1 MPIYDPIHI
10 EYSIETGYVQV
21 NLDNGSQFPA
31 YMAHP
36 QLAGKYPAISLLHDW
51 WGITGITR
59 RLANVFAQSG
69 YYVIVP
75 DLFDGKV
82 TQNPR
87 EAMRLVESL
96 GEQEGMAR
104 VCAAIDVVEKHNHTN
119 QSSAVVGLGMGG
131 SFAYDV
137 ALECEDVEAAISCG
151 GFPQRNMERF
161 HLCKTPVMALYGK
174 SDPYIDEK
182 TIQRLG
188 TELMESPGKEEHRVK
203 LVQGLAH
210 EFYPE
215 NPTDVQREASRL
227 ALREIMTFI
236 TKHLTPP
243 KTTLRLTQ
251 KGRSSGSQKRPSN
264 EVY

>member
-1 MPIYDPIHI
+1 MPIYDPVHI
-10 EYSIETGYVQV
+10 EYSIETGFVQI
-21 NLDNGSQFPA
+21 NLDDGSQFRA

-51 WGITGITR
+51 WGITGVTR

-96 GEQEGMAR
+96 GEEAGMAR

-119 QSSAVVGLGMGG
+119 GSSAAVGLGMGG

-137 ALECEDVEAAISCG
+137 ALECEDVEAAVSCG
-151 GFPQRNMERF
+151 GFPQRNMDRF

-174 SDPYIDEK
+174 NDPYIDQK
-182 TIQRLG
+182 TLEQLG
-188 TELMESPGKEEHRVK
+188 SELLESPGKEEHRLK
-203 LVQGLAH
+203 IVQGLSH

-215 NPTDVQREASRL
+215 NPTEVQREASRL
-227 ALREIMTFI
+227 VLREIMTFI
-236 TKHLTPP
+236 SKYLTPP
-243 KTTLRLTQ
+243 KTSLRLPHH
-251 KGRSSGSQKRPSN
+251 RHPHPSSKHPSN

>member
-1 MPIYDPIHI
+1 MPIYDPVNV
-10 EYSIETGYVQV
+10 EYNIETGYVQV
-21 NLDNGSQFPA
+21 NLDDGTQFPA

-51 WGITGITR
+51 WGITGIVR

-87 EAMRLVESL
+87 EAMRMVESL
-96 GEQEGMAR
+96 GEAEGMAR
-104 VCAAIDVVEKHNHTN
+104 VCAAIDVVERHNHTN
-119 QSSAVVGLGMGG
+119 RTSAVVGLGMGG

-137 ALECEDVEAAISCG
+137 ALECEDVEAAVSCG
-151 GFPQRNMERF
+151 GFPQRNLNRF
-161 HLCKTPVMALYGK
+161 HLCTTPVMALYGK
-174 SDPYIDEK
+174 SDPYIDQK
-182 TIQRLG
+182 TIERLG
-188 TELMESPGKEEHRVK
+188 TGLLESPGKEKHRVK
-203 LVQGLAH
+203 IVQGLGH

-227 ALREIMTFI
+227 VLREILNFI
-236 TKHLTPP
+236 APHVTSP
-243 KTTLRLTQ
+243 KTTLPSTHR
-251 KGRSSGSQKRPSN
+251 RIAQKRPSN